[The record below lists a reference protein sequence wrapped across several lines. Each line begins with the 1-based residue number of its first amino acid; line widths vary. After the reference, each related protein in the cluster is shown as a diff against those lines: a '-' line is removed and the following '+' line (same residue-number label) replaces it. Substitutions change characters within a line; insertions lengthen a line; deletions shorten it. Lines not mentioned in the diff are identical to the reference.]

1 MERCEGRA
9 CLLHT
14 PSPAPHLWWSWAP
27 RHPSLCRG
35 DHFSLS
41 RLSSSPGSQPLPAQL
56 TSAFRG
62 NQNPQEKMDRQPCP
76 PLKPKQVYMDA
87 RPLPMLPGEG
97 RQHLAPRRGP
107 PAPPSAQG
115 PPTFPT
121 RHSPGGPDLTP
132 VAPSCHTCAH
142 PETTQSPT
150 PRTSLPC
157 TDGSQAE
164 GSVLPPHR
172 CPAGSLHPPSA
183 ATPPPFLPGPRAPG
197 TPGLAPG
204 DFP

>member
-35 DHFSLS
+35 NHFSLS

-107 PAPPSAQG
+107 P
-115 PPTFPT
+115 
-121 RHSPGGPDLTP
+121 
-132 VAPSCHTCAH
+132 
-142 PETTQSPT
+142 
-150 PRTSLPC
+150 
-157 TDGSQAE
+157 
-164 GSVLPPHR
+164 PHR
-172 CPAGSLHPPSA
+172 LLKGRLRFPLGTLQGAQISPQRP
-183 ATPPPFLPGPRAPG
+183 LPVTRVRTLKPPRAPRPAPPCPVQTVPKLRAQFCRPTG
-197 TPGLAPG
+197 APQAPCTRPQPPPHLHSCPGPG
-204 DFP
+204 DTRSGPR